1 MPDAN
6 YTTTISVDQNPAIV
20 FEAITNVRGWWSD
33 DIEGQADKIGD
44 TFKHRYMDVHRCE
57 LTVKDLVPG
66 EKVVWTVLAN
76 YFSFTED
83 QTEWVGND
91 IIFDISA
98 VGDKTEIRFTQR
110 GLVPD
115 YECYDLCTAGWHSLI
130 NGSLRDLIARGQSMV
145 DLRET
150 TVQLEAS
157 SGGK

>member
-6 YTTTISVDQNPAIV
+6 YTTTISVSQNPAAA

-57 LTVKDLVPG
+57 LTVTDLIPG
-66 EKVVWTVLAN
+66 EKIIWTVLEN

-91 IIFDISA
+91 IIFEISP

-110 GLVPD
+110 GLVPA
-115 YECYDLCTAGWHSLI
+115 YECYDLCAAGWHSLI
-130 NGSLRDLIARGQSMV
+130 NGSLRDRISKGQSIV
-145 DLRET
+145 DFRET
-150 TVQLEAS
+150 TVQSEAS
-157 SGGK
+157 GGGR